1 MIPKETKVNLYYKEV
16 FCERQL
22 STLKIVSQNKMPI
35 ESLAVFFFFIFIFL
49 FILQLFQGPSN
60 EALTLTRL

>member
-1 MIPKETKVNLYYKEV
+1 MIPKETKVNLYYEEV

-35 ESLAVFFFFIFIFL
+35 ESLAVYL
-49 FILQLFQGPSN
+49 FIYLFIYSFIYFSAVSG
-60 EALTLTRL
+60 TVK